1 MGFAELL
8 RTAAL
13 DVGAFG
19 GSSQSEDRE
28 GGGVNLEV
36 RDENFWSDTS
46 SAHTFKA
53 LVRPGAWVMLQMWS
67 LGVLRPHL

>member
-1 MGFAELL
+1 MEFTELL
-8 RTAAL
+8 PTALL

-19 GSSQSEDRE
+19 GSSQGEDRD
-28 GGGVNLEV
+28 GGGLNLEV

-53 LVRPGAWVMLQMWS
+53 SVRPGAWVMLQMWS